1 MATINH
7 GEYISPELS
16 ETLKKYV
23 TRQDLSEV
31 HTETGVSA
39 STLNQIRHMQ
49 NVVTE
54 RSTEALS
61 RLLQRA
67 YKNASAS
74 EKEAKR
80 GKKSLQ
86 LFLECI

>member
-1 MATINH
+1 MEKIKY
-7 GEYISPELS
+7 GEYISQELS
-16 ETLKKYV
+16 ESLKKYV

-31 HTETGVSA
+31 HSETGVSA

-54 RSTEALS
+54 RSGEAVYKLMH
-61 RLLQRA
+61 RA
-67 YKNASAS
+67 YKNAIAT

-86 LFLECI
+86 FFLDCI